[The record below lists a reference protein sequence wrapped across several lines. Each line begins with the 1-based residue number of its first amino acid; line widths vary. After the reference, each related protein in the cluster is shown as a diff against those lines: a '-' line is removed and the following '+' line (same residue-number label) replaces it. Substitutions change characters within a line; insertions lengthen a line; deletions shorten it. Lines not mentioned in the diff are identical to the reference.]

1 MAQYCTLQEAY
12 NVPTFSKKKK
22 SCMPLDPNASADP
35 YNPFTEQ
42 RGREQAKI
50 VKEPF
55 QNSYTQDSMG
65 ENEKVTY
72 KGLKQD
78 YDFYCKDYNICA
90 LEGFTTDEKPTG
102 KMFNQKVP
110 PMSKDK
116 CPQSEALAY
125 EYPISDT
132 DKAKFQ
138 AALKVALNQMEYP
151 TVSKENLNAAQGI
164 PRKGDISKVQGYVD
178 EELES
183 YMKVHE
189 MKAAPKTTPPPD
201 QRPPTELP
209 GFDTKPGKLAP
220 FTTDVQNLQGK
231 TYLPRNFTQA
241 NAIWM
246 DLLLFVASGILLIF
260 LLEQLYKVALMSGMK
275 KTIQA
280 MDTLIRLQQKGR

>member
-22 SCMPLDPNASADP
+22 SCMPLDPNASADL

-110 PMSKDK
+110 PASKDK
-116 CPQSEALAY
+116 CPPSEALAY

-138 AALKVALNQMEYP
+138 AALKW
-151 TVSKENLNAAQGI
+151 
-164 PRKGDISKVQGYVD
+164 R
-178 EELES
+178 
-183 YMKVHE
+183 
-189 MKAAPKTTPPPD
+189 
-201 QRPPTELP
+201 
-209 GFDTKPGKLAP
+209 
-220 FTTDVQNLQGK
+220 
-231 TYLPRNFTQA
+231 
-241 NAIWM
+241 
-246 DLLLFVASGILLIF
+246 
-260 LLEQLYKVALMSGMK
+260 
-275 KTIQA
+275 
-280 MDTLIRLQQKGR
+280 